1 MDGHRFYAFLN
12 NTSASRQPI
21 LNRKTLS
28 RRPGRQRLFHCA
40 VKITPAC
47 PGLRFH
53 RHAPCDRQDVP
64 CKGVGIGIGRERAAG
79 ANLANKR
86 GTRRVFIS
94 ELLRPRAEIDIE
106 RPSASWL

>member
-1 MDGHRFYAFLN
+1 MN

-28 RRPGRQRLFHCA
+28 RRPGRQRLFHRAMKTLRLAPDCA
-40 VKITPAC
+40 STAMPQ
-47 PGLRFH
+47 
-53 RHAPCDRQDVP
+53 CDRQNVP
-64 CKGVGIGIGRERAAG
+64 CKGVGTAIGRERATG

-106 RPSASWL
+106 

>member
-1 MDGHRFYAFLN
+1 
-12 NTSASRQPI
+12 
-21 LNRKTLS
+21 
-28 RRPGRQRLFHCA
+28 LFHRA

-53 RHAPCDRQDVP
+53 RHAPRDSHDIP
-64 CKGVGIGIGRERAAG
+64 CQSVGLGIGRERAAG

-106 RPSASWL
+106 

>member
-1 MDGHRFYAFLN
+1 VFRTQLFRNAMTIRNRIAFHRAMKIIP
-12 NTSASRQPI
+12 T
-21 LNRKTLS
+21 
-28 RRPGRQRLFHCA
+28 RPR
-40 VKITPAC
+40 
-47 PGLRFH
+47 LRFH

-106 RPSASWL
+106 

>member
-1 MDGHRFYAFLN
+1 MK
-12 NTSASRQPI
+12 SRS
-21 LNRKTLS
+21 LD
-28 RRPGRQRLFHCA
+28 RRIS
-40 VKITPAC
+40 VPA
-47 PGLRFH
+47 LRFH

-94 ELLRPRAEIDIE
+94 ELLRPRAQIDIE
-106 RPSASWL
+106 

>member
-1 MDGHRFYAFLN
+1 MPFV
-12 NTSASRQPI
+12 Q
-21 LNRKTLS
+21 
-28 RRPGRQRLFHCA
+28 LFELRDTKFQLCQICVTQA
-40 VKITPAC
+40 GLIEPAPAC

-53 RHAPCDRQDVP
+53 RHAPRDSHDIPRQSI
-64 CKGVGIGIGRERAAG
+64 GVGIGRERATG

-106 RPSASWL
+106 

>member
-1 MDGHRFYAFLN
+1 MALLRLPE
-12 NTSASRQPI
+12 RQPTLQI
-21 LNRKTLS
+21 LTIAGSPFAL
-28 RRPGRQRLFHCA
+28 
-40 VKITPAC
+40 
-47 PGLRFH
+47 
-53 RHAPCDRQDVP
+53 
-64 CKGVGIGIGRERAAG
+64 GIGIGRERAAG